1 MITVYTKPGCVQ
13 CEWTTRKLAERGLT
27 FTEIDATQNEE
38 AANMLRDKGIK
49 QIPYVVTDHDAWSG
63 FRIDRIRDIPK

>member
-13 CEWTTRKLAERGLT
+13 CEWTTRKLAERGLI

-49 QIPYVVTDHDAWSG
+49 QIPYVVTDHGAWSG